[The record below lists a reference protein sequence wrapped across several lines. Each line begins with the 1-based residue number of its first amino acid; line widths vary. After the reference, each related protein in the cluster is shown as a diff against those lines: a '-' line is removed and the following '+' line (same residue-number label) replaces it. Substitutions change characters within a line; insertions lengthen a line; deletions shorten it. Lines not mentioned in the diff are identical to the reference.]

1 MCLAQLRAGTRLKCV
16 LARAIWAEVLAM
28 AFMLCAAAAHAQ
40 SFSTPANL
48 SNDGQGTLPQ
58 ITADTGGNID
68 IAYADRTGT
77 NTVGG
82 VRFVRSSDGGKTFS
96 KPVDVAS
103 SDASYFSMALESAC
117 TIDIAYFQSG
127 DIFFSQSNDCGKTFT
142 PTNVTNS
149 NGTVGSI
156 QSIQLAAKQGAP
168 QIAWAGSDLKI
179 YYTSRNSNGSFAPAV
194 VLFTQPGGAI
204 GLSAMALSN
213 GTTDMVWTAGE
224 FNCQLYFL
232 NSFAGAQPTAILPA
246 AEDLCGTVPFA
257 VDTAG
262 NVNMVWRDNDLNGSH
277 VIRFVRSNGQTGN
290 FGAPQ
295 SIADGSQPQIA
306 AGPGG
311 KISLAWASG
320 LNIVFSASNDGKT
333 FSGPVN
339 VTTAPSGALVSAPQ
353 VALSGSSPV
362 DVAWVQGPNSGQS
375 SDLWF
380 SQSSDGGSTF
390 SSPVDITN
398 NQSSPSGVQMITDAG
413 GDVLMAW
420 SANAG
425 NGHDIFFARS
435 TAAGASGFTITATP
449 ATVTG
454 LPGGTATAQFT
465 LTPTGEFGQ
474 VVTLSCTKLPPGA
487 ACLFNPPAVTL
498 TSSSTVGTVTIS
510 IPPTLS
516 VGGFP
521 FTLNAQ
527 SPTVSQFQPMQI
539 SVGVLVGSV
548 TPRAMTIPAGGS
560 ATFAVT
566 VASTS
571 FGGQFSLACNA
582 PASVKC
588 TFTPNSTFLP
598 VDGRVTSTLT
608 VQVLSTPATGSA
620 PKNPTDVF
628 PPLPPLAQE
637 LLPICGWMLLL
648 LSVLGFGFLRGNWR
662 GGFGFARKFASV
674 FCGIGLTV
682 ALAAVMVS
690 CSGGV
695 DKTKL
700 LGSGSGTVGTGG
712 TSGISGTGGTGGM
725 GGTGGSAGAGGT
737 TTGGVTTPGST
748 SVTFPLGVVAQ
759 AGGSVVNVGTVTVTV
774 P

>member
-16 LARAIWAEVLAM
+16 LARAIWAEVLAI
-28 AFMLCAAAAHAQ
+28 ALMLCAAAAAHAQ
-40 SFSTPANL
+40 SFSAPANL

-58 ITADTGGNID
+58 ITADTSGNID

-103 SDASYFSMALESAC
+103 GNASYFSLALESAC

-142 PTNVTNS
+142 PTNVTN
-149 NGTVGSI
+149 GSGAVVAI
-156 QSIQLAAKQGAP
+156 QSIQMAARQGAP
-168 QIAWAGSDLKI
+168 QIAWVGSDLKI

-262 NVNMVWRDNDLNGSH
+262 NVNIVWRDNDLNGSH
-277 VIRFVRSNGQTGN
+277 VIRFVRSDGQTGN

-295 SIADGSQPQIA
+295 SIANGSQPQIA

-320 LNIVFSASNDGKT
+320 LNIIFSASNDGKT
-333 FSGPVN
+333 FSAPVN
-339 VTTAPSGALVSAPQ
+339 VTTAPAGALVSAPQ
-353 VALSGSSPV
+353 VALSGSGSV

-398 NQSSPSGVQMITDAG
+398 NQSSPSGVQMITDAA

-435 TAAGASGFTITATP
+435 TAGGASGFTISATP

-465 LTPTGEFGQ
+465 LTPTGDFGQ
-474 VVTLSCTKLPPGA
+474 VVTFSCTKLPPGA

-498 TSSSTVGTVTIS
+498 TSSSTEGTVTIS

-548 TPRAMTIPAGGS
+548 TPPAMTIPAGGS

-620 PKNPTDVF
+620 PKNPSDIF
-628 PPLPPLAQE
+628 PPVLPFAQR
-637 LLPICGWMLLL
+637 LLLICGWMLLL
-648 LSVLGFGFLRGNWR
+648 LSVLGLGFVRGIRR
-662 GGFGFARKFASV
+662 GGFARTVASV
-674 FCGIGLTV
+674 FCGIGLTI

-695 DKTKL
+695 DKTKS

-712 TSGISGTGGTGGM
+712 TSGISGTGG
-725 GGTGGSAGAGGT
+725 SAGAGGT
-737 TTGGVTTPGST
+737 ATGGVTTPGST

-759 AGGSVVNVGTVTVTV
+759 AGGSAVNVGTVTVTV